1 MKSWHLRLKDPLQKA
16 KESENIFPSTCTE
29 SLKELKPKTGNMKKN
44 KQYAYSGIWSVI
56 NNVKKQNSTRDIQ
69 KL

>member
-1 MKSWHLRLKDPLQKA
+1 MGNALL
-16 KESENIFPSTCTE
+16 ESISE

-44 KQYAYSGIWSVI
+44 KQFAYSGIRSVI
-56 NNVKKQNSTRDIQ
+56 NNVKKQKNLTRDIQ